1 MAWAAWGKA
10 RPRGHGGDLEGAPL
24 GAAVPAFPL
33 VVGDRDVAP
42 GQGGELGVQAGLVA
56 LDQEGDRLRHV
67 RAVLPCEVLVTATA
81 HPLFGSRLTAYAF
94 RHVDGVLHLKVRLP
108 EGRPGL
114 VRADA
119 TDVHGDGEERP
130 GLVLDVAG
138 LRELRVLVLR
148 LRDGMA
154 GSGALAKDAR

>member
-1 MAWAAWGKA
+1 M
-10 RPRGHGGDLEGAPL
+10 GG
-24 GAAVPAFPL
+24 
-33 VVGDRDVAP
+33 RHVAP

-67 RAVLPCEVLVTATA
+67 RAVLPCEVLVTAAA
-81 HPLFGSRLTAYAF
+81 HPLSGSRLRAYAF

-119 TDVHGDGEERP
+119 TDVHGDGGENP
-130 GLVLDVAG
+130 GLVLDAAG
-138 LRELRVLVLR
+138 LRELRALVLR
-148 LRDGMA
+148 LLDGMA
-154 GSGALAKDAR
+154 GPGELGGPSRDAGILARAQAGT

>member
-1 MAWAAWGKA
+1 VGEGE
-10 RPRGHGGDLEGAPL
+10 PGGDGGGLQGAVL
-24 GAAVPAFPL
+24 FAAVPAAALP
-33 VVGDRDVAP
+33 VTGRDVAP
-42 GQGGELGVQAGLVA
+42 GQVRDLGVQAGLVA
-56 LDQEGDRLRHV
+56 LDQEGAKLQRV
-67 RAVLPCEVLVTATA
+67 RAALPCEVLVTAAA

-94 RHVDGVLHLKVRLP
+94 RHVDGVLHLKVKLP

-119 TDVHGDGEERP
+119 TDVAGDGEERP
-130 GLVLDVAG
+130 ALVLDVAG

-154 GSGALAKDAR
+154 GSGEMAKDAR

>member
-1 MAWAAWGKA
+1 
-10 RPRGHGGDLEGAPL
+10 
-24 GAAVPAFPL
+24 
-33 VVGDRDVAP
+33 
-42 GQGGELGVQAGLVA
+42 
-56 LDQEGDRLRHV
+56 
-67 RAVLPCEVLVTATA
+67 VLVTAAA
-81 HPLFGSRLTAYAF
+81 HPLCGRRLRAYAF

-154 GSGALAKDAR
+154 GSGPAGQGRPVSIVG

>member
-1 MAWAAWGKA
+1 MGEGQ
-10 RPRGHGGDLEGAPL
+10 PSGHGSDFEGAALITAVSPLAGLMGYGDLP
-24 GAAVPAFPL
+24 
-33 VVGDRDVAP
+33 P
-42 GQGGELGVQAGLVA
+42 GQGRELGEQAGLVA

-67 RAVLPCEVLVTATA
+67 RAVLPCEVLVTAAA

-114 VRADA
+114 IRADA
-119 TDVHGDGEERP
+119 TDVHGDGEERS

-154 GSGALAKDAR
+154 GSGALAKDAQ

>member
-1 MAWAAWGKA
+1 MREGQSAGNGGGLDGAALA
-10 RPRGHGGDLEGAPL
+10 
-24 GAAVPAFPL
+24 AAVPAFPL
-33 VVGDRDVAP
+33 VIGHWNLAP
-42 GQGGELGVQAGLVA
+42 GQSGELGVQARLVA

-67 RAVLPCEVLVTATA
+67 RAVLPCEVLVTAAA

-148 LRDGMA
+148 LRDGVA